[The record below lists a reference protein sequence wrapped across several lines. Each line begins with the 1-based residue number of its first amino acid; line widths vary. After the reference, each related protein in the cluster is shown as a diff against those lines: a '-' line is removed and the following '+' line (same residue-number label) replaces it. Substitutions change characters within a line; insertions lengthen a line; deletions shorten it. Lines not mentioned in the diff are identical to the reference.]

1 MSTTLGQSSLNFSN
15 VRNENDSTT
24 KSSNDAT
31 IRLNEPKRKQLII
44 KNINDL
50 PRHELDEFL
59 KVSICFF
66 RKTYFLL
73 FYIEIWSY
81 ENSIR

>member
-24 KSSNDAT
+24 KSSN
-31 IRLNEPKRKQLII
+31 EPKRKQLII

-59 KVSICFF
+59 KV
-66 RKTYFLL
+66 
-73 FYIEIWSY
+73 
-81 ENSIR
+81 

>member
-59 KVSICFF
+59 KV
-66 RKTYFLL
+66 
-73 FYIEIWSY
+73 
-81 ENSIR
+81 